1 MVVAEREIREN
12 LANITIKKAPRPTLR
27 SGRGSRIN
35 CNTSHQIPARV
46 IEAESACA
54 ASMPAPARFS
64 ISNVR
69 YLPECGHPLKYPLHL
84 SGFFSPF
91 QNLNSLDDTKS

>member
-1 MVVAEREIREN
+1 MRNTQKFGQTSRS
-12 LANITIKKAPRPTLR
+12 KKRPRPTPR
-27 SGRGSRIN
+27 SGRGSQIN
-35 CNTSHQIPARV
+35 CNTSHQIPVWV
-46 IEAESACA
+46 IEAVNARA

-64 ISNVR
+64 DLQCPLFARMRTSN
-69 YLPECGHPLKYPLHL
+69 PGAKYQVHL